1 MRLADDEARVPR
13 NCGRIVTLD
22 CREFYPAPNYRSYG
36 GRRRPARLLHTDT
49 EQRQRYCTAPLRHC
63 AGPPAD

>member
-49 EQRQRYCTAPLRHC
+49 EQRQR
-63 AGPPAD
+63 